1 MDFKEIYKPPFKVTD
16 DGLFIK
22 ASNNVK
28 AFTVAAKNPEE
39 EANNIVSILNDD
51 KGEIEKYDSIL
62 LFGGNK
68 IITSHASVL
77 VTRGF
82 GELIGNAKLSVEEA
96 CKTQD
101 DFIDWVV
108 KKLEK

>member
-1 MDFKEIYKPPFKVTD
+1 MDFMKVYTPPFKVTD

-22 ASNNVK
+22 ASNGVK
-28 AFTVAAKNPEE
+28 AFTVAAKNPVE
-39 EANNIVSILNDD
+39 EATNIVLLLN
-51 KGEIEKYDSIL
+51 GEGGEKYDNIL

-82 GELIGNAKLSVEEA
+82 GELIGNEKLSLEEA
-96 CKTQD
+96 YQTQD
-101 DFIDWVV
+101 DFTDWVI